1 MQWKISNYQLIFNRR
16 NTWRILQQEQVMTG
30 SHGQVWL
37 DGSLVS
43 QATAVK
49 ATIKL
54 SKEEV
59 KKAKTMSKTI

>member
-1 MQWKISNYQLIFNRR
+1 MENFAAQ
-16 NTWRILQQEQVMTG
+16 QVMTG

-49 ATIKL
+49 ATI
-54 SKEEV
+54 
-59 KKAKTMSKTI
+59 